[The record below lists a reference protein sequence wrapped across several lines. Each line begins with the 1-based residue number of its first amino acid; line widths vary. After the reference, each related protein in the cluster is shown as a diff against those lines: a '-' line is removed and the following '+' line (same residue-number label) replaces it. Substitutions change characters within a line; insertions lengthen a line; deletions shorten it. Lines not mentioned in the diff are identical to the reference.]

1 MNQII
6 IKSVCTTSALFASI
20 QGFAC
25 RSLEPFQDSDK
36 ATAKTVFEGEPTG
49 YSLNKKDGS
58 ATISYKVIRTLRGE
72 HRSTWEVGIR
82 PSANWQIPSSLADL
96 KRCFGTRTEVGV
108 VLSGLK
114 GEQTAA
120 VQGVC
125 GPPYLI
131 SQTGKGTNCVP

>member
-6 IKSVCTTSALFASI
+6 IKCVCTTSAFFASI

-36 ATAKTVFEGEPTG
+36 AKAKTVFEGEQ
-49 YSLNKKDGS
+49 
-58 ATISYKVIRTLRGE
+58 A
-72 HRSTWEVGIR
+72 
-82 PSANWQIPSSLADL
+82 
-96 KRCFGTRTEVGV
+96 
-108 VLSGLK
+108 
-114 GEQTAA
+114 AA